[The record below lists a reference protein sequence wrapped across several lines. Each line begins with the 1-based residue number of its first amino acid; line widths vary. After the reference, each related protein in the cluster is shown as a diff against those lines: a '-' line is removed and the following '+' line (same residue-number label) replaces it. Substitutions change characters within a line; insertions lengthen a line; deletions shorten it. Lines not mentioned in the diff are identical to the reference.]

1 MAKFTK
7 FERSQRAHQ
16 RLIDKHQG
24 SQYGFFGGDE
34 KSLTKLIYHKN
45 VFLEQDL
52 HKRILSKSRKQELFK
67 FAKDMVK
74 N

>member
-7 FERSQRAHQ
+7 FQRSQRAHQ
-16 RLIDKHQG
+16 RLIEKNQG

-45 VFLEQDL
+45 VYEEQALD
-52 HKRILSKSRKQELFK
+52 KKILSKSRKQELFR
-67 FAKDMVK
+67 FAQNMAK